1 MPFNQLILPL
11 LGGYLLITYANCFI
25 YWTSRQSKE
34 HLIFASAFAGA
45 ILAIVAR
52 AIALLIANT
61 EFGGYLY
68 NFVHDRMNYEGIGTA
83 TLALLLGGLLVVWIN
98 RAWPAPEAGL
108 WLYGRGVLSQ
118 LEALFF
124 ASFNGSIPA
133 EGAVFRSLPV
143 ELFLRLGATIPI
155 LGKLFQKQL
164 RKDQRWMV
172 ITSFDEGAGRANPAP
187 IMVSMKDRKVYVG
200 LLQHAPSMKATGM
213 SHLNL
218 EVLLSGYR
226 DKDDLSVIFTDDYT
240 AIFAQNQEDCPEDVE
255 DKFNPAEEMNDGQT
269 LPSFKVLPV
278 SEILSASFF
287 DVSIFEKFQ
296 KRRAAGTESTR
307 ERERDLAPEPHL
319 LRRVFRALFDK

>member
-34 HLIFASAFAGA
+34 QLLFASAFAGA
-45 ILAIVAR
+45 LLAIAAR
-52 AIALLIANT
+52 AIALLMAST
-61 EFGGYLY
+61 DWGMYLY
-68 NFVHDRMNYEGIGTA
+68 HLLHARVNYEGIGTA
-83 TLALLLGGLLVVWIN
+83 TLALGMGVMLVAWIN

-133 EGAVFRSLPV
+133 ESAAFRSLPV
-143 ELFLRLGATIPI
+143 ELSLRLAASIPLLGIPLRSRLEKRQLWTII
-155 LGKLFQKQL
+155 TDYDETLKLA
-164 RKDQRWMV
+164 
-172 ITSFDEGAGRANPAP
+172 SPAP
-187 IMVSMKDRKVYVG
+187 IMVTMSDRKVYVG
-200 LLQHAPSMKATGM
+200 LLQHAPSFKASGM

-226 DKDDLSVIFTDDYT
+226 DKDDLSVHFTDDYT
-240 AIFAQNQEDCPEDVE
+240 AIFSRELSSDPNVVRNVTD
-255 DKFNPAEEMNDGQT
+255 PA

-278 SEILSASFF
+278 CAIASASFF
-287 DVSIFEKFQ
+287 DIGIFEKFKSQ
-296 KRRAAGTESTR
+296 RNEDPDMDIQSERKES
-307 ERERDLAPEPHL
+307 
-319 LRRVFRALFDK
+319 